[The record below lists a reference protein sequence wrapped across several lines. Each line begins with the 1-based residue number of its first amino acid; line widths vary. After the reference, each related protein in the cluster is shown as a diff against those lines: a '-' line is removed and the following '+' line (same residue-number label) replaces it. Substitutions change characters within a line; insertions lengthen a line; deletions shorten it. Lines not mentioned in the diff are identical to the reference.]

1 MSAMAEE
8 PPRKNPSKGLGR
20 GLSALLAEDPDDQ
33 PALDRLRSSRTVPV
47 ENLVPNRY
55 QPRQLFDRDEI
66 NALAQS
72 IRENGILMPI
82 LVRRIGESHDGNT
95 FEIIAGE
102 RRWRAAQEAQLYEVP
117 IVIKDLDDNKALE
130 VALVENVQRQD
141 LTPLEEAEGY
151 RHLMDEFS
159 RTQEDVAQA
168 AGKSR
173 SHVANILRLLRLPDY
188 VKELMQQGLLT
199 AGHGRALLASVN
211 PEILAK
217 DVLKLDL
224 NVRQTEKLVKTSI
237 NTDKI
242 YTSAGSAEQDTNSRA
257 MEQQLSEKLGLV
269 VKIRHHGERGVVRIS
284 FNSLEQFDEILN
296 RLSQQPDG

>member
-1 MSAMAEE
+1 MAEE
-8 PPRKNPSKGLGR
+8 SPRKNPSKGLGR

-151 RHLMDEFS
+151 RRLMDEFS

-173 SHVANILRLLRLPDY
+173 SHVANILRLLGLPDY

-199 AGHGRALLASVN
+199 AGHGRALLVSEN
-211 PEILAK
+211 PEILAQ
-217 DVLKLDL
+217 DVLKLGL
-224 NVRQTEKLVKTSI
+224 NVRQTEKLVK
-237 NTDKI
+237 KPI
-242 YTSAGSAEQDTNSRA
+242 YTGKLGTSTGSAEQDTNSRA
-257 MEQQLSEKLGLV
+257 MERQL
-269 VKIRHHGERGVVRIS
+269 
-284 FNSLEQFDEILN
+284 
-296 RLSQQPDG
+296 